1 MRTRS
6 WCPLRAHVAARA
18 GEALPVAGGESLM
31 PLLAFRLA
39 APALLVN
46 LRNIAGL
53 DRILI
58 GNEGVTLGARV
69 R

>member
-1 MRTRS
+1 VPAS
-6 WCPLRAHVAARA
+6 RAHVAARA
-18 GEALPVAGGESLM
+18 GEARPVAGGESLM

-39 APALLVN
+39 APAVLAD

-53 DRILI
+53 DRALI
-58 GNEGVTLGARV
+58 GDEGVTLAARV

>member
-1 MRTRS
+1 
-6 WCPLRAHVAARA
+6 
-18 GEALPVAGGESLM
+18 M

-46 LRNIAGL
+46 LCNIAGL